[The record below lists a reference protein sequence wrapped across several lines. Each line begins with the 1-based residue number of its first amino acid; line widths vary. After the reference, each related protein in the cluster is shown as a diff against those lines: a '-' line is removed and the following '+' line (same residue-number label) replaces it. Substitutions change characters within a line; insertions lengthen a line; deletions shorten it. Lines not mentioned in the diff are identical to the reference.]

1 MHKIYTFMKKNAL
14 IAIILCLFCTQIC
27 AQNRMK
33 TKYAILKSYALRAD
47 SIKEVFSD
55 QLSRLSSDSA
65 KASQAVSTTLL
76 SPYLYRVTGPNV
88 YYRSAVS
95 DQLRLNWNLPSV
107 PRSTSRTDAM
117 MQRDVM
123 NDMISGLLV
132 NKYLTSPGSIAYCD
146 ERFMQESLIG
156 TAVIATP
163 NKKDIT
169 PITKKA
175 EEIKDVKDIV
185 GDIDIELEIKKPNF
199 WKAGVTVGLQ
209 LSQNYF
215 SQNWY
220 KGGNNSAT
228 LLSSVDAFANYNNQR
243 NIQWD
248 NRLELRLGFVTSAS
262 DSIHKFLTAN
272 DKIYLS
278 SKLGIRA
285 FKDFYYAAS
294 LEAQTQ
300 FMPGYKAN
308 DPVAYS
314 KFLAP
319 LDVFVSIGLDYKPKF
334 KNLELSVAMLPLSY
348 RMRYINSGDE
358 DILKA
363 FKMPDD
369 KRATHDFGSK
379 LDVNL
384 KWKLLKN
391 LTWSS
396 RLYYFTSYKLVE
408 AEFENKFAFA
418 FNRYFSTELY
428 TLWRFDDNRDI
439 KYWDN
444 TLGFFQFKEYLTLG
458 VTYAF

>member
-1 MHKIYTFMKKNAL
+1 MNKNAFL
-14 IAIILCLFCTQIC
+14 TIIICLLCTQIS
-27 AQNRMK
+27 AQNKKK
-33 TKYAILKSYALRAD
+33 TTSAILSTYTQRAD
-47 SIKEVFSD
+47 SIKAFFCAQMTS
-55 QLSRLSSDSA
+55 LTSDSA
-65 KASQAVSTTLL
+65 KAYRNSSTTLL
-76 SPYLYRVTGPNV
+76 SPYLYRITGPQV

-95 DQLRLNWNLPSV
+95 DQLALDWNIPSY
-107 PRSTSRTDAM
+107 PNNTSCTDAM
-117 MQRDVM
+117 AQRDM
-123 NDMISGLLV
+123 LNSMISGLLV
-132 NKYLTSPGSIAYCD
+132 NKYLTSPSSIAYCD

-156 TAVIATP
+156 TVAITTPDKNDIA
-163 NKKDIT
+163 

-175 EEIKDVKDIV
+175 EGIKDVKDIV
-185 GDIDIELEIKKPNF
+185 NDIDIELEIKKPNF
-199 WKAGVTVGLQ
+199 WKLGATVGLQ

-220 KGGNNSAT
+220 KGGNNNAT
-228 LLSSVDAFANYNNQR
+228 LLSSIDAFANYNNQK

-314 KFLAP
+314 MFLAP

-334 KNLELSVAMLPLSY
+334 KNVDLSVAMLPLSY
-348 RMRYINSGDE
+348 RMRYINSGDK
-358 DILKA
+358 DILNA

-418 FNRYFSTELY
+418 FNKYFSTELY
-428 TLWRFDDNRDI
+428 TLWRFDDNRDM
-439 KYWDN
+439 KYWDS